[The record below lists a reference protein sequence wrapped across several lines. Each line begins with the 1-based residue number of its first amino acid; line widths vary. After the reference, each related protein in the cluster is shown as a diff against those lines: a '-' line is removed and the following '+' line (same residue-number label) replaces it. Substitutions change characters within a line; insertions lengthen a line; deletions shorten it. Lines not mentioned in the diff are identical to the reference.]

1 MKTMIV
7 KTRHCNSTSTVASE
21 LAHHWYEEGES
32 INSFIVGVLDGT
44 INAGYSIV
52 SYAII
57 DNDLE
62 GEDSIMKSIPRSTCG

>member
-21 LAHHWYEEGES
+21 LAHHWYEEGEN

-44 INAGYSIV
+44 LNAGYSIV

-57 DNDLE
+57 DTALEE
-62 GEDSIMKSIPRSTCG
+62 GEMIVKSIPRGSDG

>member
-7 KTRHCNSTSTVASE
+7 KTRLSNSVSNLSSE
-21 LAHHWYEEGES
+21 VKHYLYEDELS

-44 INAGYSIV
+44 INAGHSIV
-52 SYAII
+52 SYSIV

-62 GEDSIMKSIPRSTCG
+62 EEDSIVKSIPRSTYG